1 MGFKYDRDSDIYEGN
16 KMSCDLWRWTE
27 ECDHR
32 PCPGDCDLCEENDED
47 EE

>member
-1 MGFKYDRDSDIYEGN
+1 
-16 KMSCDLWRWTE
+16 MSCDLWRWTE
-27 ECDHR
+27 ECDRR